1 MKKKLVIVSG
11 GMSGIG
17 FSIVNFLISKNYNVI
32 SLDIKKTKINNTS
45 KLKFVRCDI
54 TSIKKIKKEISK
66 INNDK
71 EVEIIGLIN
80 CAGITITKNSLNY
93 NLKDWNKTIATN
105 LTAPFFLTQE
115 IVRCMIKNKTK
126 GSIINFTSISSE
138 LAMPDNPAYNSSK
151 AGLKHLTKSLAVDFS
166 KFGIRINN
174 ISPGYTK
181 TKMTKKSWKDLALR
195 KKRSSRTLMNRWAN
209 SSEYNEAVLFLLDNK
224 KSSYITG
231 QDFIIDGGWTIKGL

>member
-1 MKKKLVIVSG
+1 
-11 GMSGIG
+11 MSGIG
-17 FSIVNFLISKNYNVI
+17 KSIVNFLISKDFNVI
-32 SLDIKKTKINNTS
+32 SLDIKKIKRS
-45 KLKFVRCDI
+45 KNPNLKFISCDI
-54 TSIKKIKKEISK
+54 TNIKQIKKQILK
-66 INNDK
+66 INKDK
-71 EVEIIGLIN
+71 EKEVIGLVN

-93 NLKDWNKTIATN
+93 KLKDWNKTIATN
-105 LTAPFFLTQE
+105 LTAPFFLSQE
-115 IVRCMIKNKTK
+115 VAKCMIKNKTK

-151 AGLKHLTKSLAVDFS
+151 AGLKHLTKSLAVDLS

-174 ISPGYTK
+174 ISPGYTR
-181 TKMTKKSWKDLALR
+181 TQMTKKSWKNSFLR

-209 SSEYNEAVLFLLDNK
+209 SYEYNEAVFFLLDNK

>member
-1 MKKKLVIVSG
+1 
-11 GMSGIG
+11 MSGIG
-17 FSIVNFLISKNYNVI
+17 KSIVNFLISKDFNVI
-32 SLDIKKTKINNTS
+32 SLDIKKIKRS
-45 KLKFVRCDI
+45 KNPNLKFISCDI
-54 TSIKKIKKEISK
+54 TNIKQIKKQILK
-66 INNDK
+66 INKDK
-71 EVEIIGLIN
+71 EKEVIGLVN

-93 NLKDWNKTIATN
+93 KLKDWNKTIATN
-105 LTAPFFLTQE
+105 LTAPFFLSQE
-115 IVRCMIKNKTK
+115 VAKCMIKNKTK

-151 AGLKHLTKSLAVDFS
+151 AGLKHLTKSLAVDLS

-181 TKMTKKSWKDLALR
+181 TQMTKKSWKNSFLR

-209 SSEYNEAVLFLLDNK
+209 SYEYNEAVFFLLDNK

>member
-1 MKKKLVIVSG
+1 MKKKLILVSG

-17 FSIVNFLISKNYNVI
+17 KSIVNFLISKDFNVI
-32 SLDIKKTKINNTS
+32 SLDIKKIKRS
-45 KLKFVRCDI
+45 KNPNLKFISCDI
-54 TSIKKIKKEISK
+54 TNIKQIKKQILK
-66 INNDK
+66 INKDK
-71 EVEIIGLIN
+71 EKEVIGLVN

-93 NLKDWNKTIATN
+93 KLKDWNKTIATN
-105 LTAPFFLTQE
+105 LTAPFFLSQE
-115 IVRCMIKNKTK
+115 VAKCMIKNKTK

-151 AGLKHLTKSLAVDFS
+151 AGLKHLTKSLAVDLS
-166 KFGIRINN
+166 NFGIRINN
-174 ISPGYTK
+174 ISPGYTR
-181 TKMTKKSWKDLALR
+181 TQMTKKSWKNSFLR

-209 SSEYNEAVLFLLDNK
+209 SYEYNEAVFFLLDNK

>member
-1 MKKKLVIVSG
+1 
-11 GMSGIG
+11 MSGIG
-17 FSIVNFLISKNYNVI
+17 KSIVNFLISKDFNVI
-32 SLDIKKTKINNTS
+32 SLDIKKIKRS
-45 KLKFVRCDI
+45 KNPNLKFISCDI
-54 TSIKKIKKEISK
+54 TNIKQIKKQILK
-66 INNDK
+66 INKDK
-71 EVEIIGLIN
+71 EKEVIGLVN
-80 CAGITITKNSLNY
+80 CAGITITRNSLNY

-105 LTAPFFLTQE
+105 LTAPFFLSQE
-115 IVRCMIKNKTK
+115 VAKCMIKNKTK

-151 AGLKHLTKSLAVDFS
+151 AGLKHLTKSLAVDLS

-174 ISPGYTK
+174 ISPGYTR
-181 TKMTKKSWKDLALR
+181 TQMTKKSWKNLFLR

-209 SSEYNEAVLFLLDNK
+209 SYEYNEAVFFLLDNK

>member
-1 MKKKLVIVSG
+1 MKKKLILVSG

-17 FSIVNFLISKNYNVI
+17 KSIVNFLISKDFNVI
-32 SLDIKKTKINNTS
+32 SLDIKKIKRS
-45 KLKFVRCDI
+45 KNPNLKFISCDI
-54 TSIKKIKKEISK
+54 TNIKQIKKQILK
-66 INNDK
+66 INKDK
-71 EVEIIGLIN
+71 EKEVIGLVN

-93 NLKDWNKTIATN
+93 KLKDWNKTIATN
-105 LTAPFFLTQE
+105 LTAPFFLSQE
-115 IVRCMIKNKTK
+115 VAKCMIKNKTK

-151 AGLKHLTKSLAVDFS
+151 AGLKHLTKSLAVDLS

-181 TKMTKKSWKDLALR
+181 TQMTKKSWKNSFLR

-209 SSEYNEAVLFLLDNK
+209 SYEYNEAVFFLLDNK

>member
-1 MKKKLVIVSG
+1 MKKKIILVSG

-17 FSIVNFLISKNYNVI
+17 ESIVNFLASKNFNVI
-32 SLDIKKTKINNTS
+32 SFD
-45 KLKFVRCDI
+45 
-54 TSIKKIKKEISK
+54 IKKIKKKKIRNLVFINCDITKIENIRKQIFK
-66 INNDK
+66 INKDK
-71 EVEIIGLIN
+71 EKEIIGLIN

-105 LTAPFFLTQE
+105 LTAPFFLSQE
-115 IVRCMIKNKTK
+115 VAKCMIKNKTK

-166 KFGIRINN
+166 KYGIRINN
-174 ISPGYTK
+174 ISPGYTR
-181 TKMTKKSWKDLALR
+181 TQMTKKSWKNLSLR
-195 KKRSSRTLMNRWAN
+195 KKRSSRTLLNRWAN
-209 SSEYNEAVLFLLDNK
+209 SYEYNEAVLFLLDNK